1 MATQTPN
8 NNSNYQQRGQSD
20 NFEQVL
26 EIRRVSQKT
35 KGGNNISFSA
45 LVVTGDKKGR
55 VGLGQTKAPN
65 VADAIKKAI
74 RLANRDQVTI
84 PVVNGTIPFE
94 TKAKF
99 KAAKILLKPAPKG
112 TGLIAGGAVRTIV
125 EAAGITNIVTKMLG
139 SNNKSTSAKATFTAL
154 RQIELLSSKYK
165 LMGRT
170 KKKGQTLK
178 GVAKA
183 AGPLGHKAKGGSV
196 LRDKIKK

>member
-1 MATQTPN
+1 MATQAKNT
-8 NNSNYQQRGQSD
+8 NYQQREQSD

-45 LVVTGDKKGR
+45 LVVTGDRKGK

-84 PVVNGTIPFE
+84 PLTAGTIPFE
-94 TKAKF
+94 TQVKF
-99 KAAKILLKPAPKG
+99 KAAKVLLKPAPKG

-125 EAAGITNIVTKMLG
+125 EAAGVTNIVTKMLG
-139 SNNKSTSAKATFTAL
+139 SNNKSTSAKATFAAL
-154 RQIELLSSKYK
+154 KKIELLSNKYK
-165 LMGRT
+165 IMNKKPVGKKRLKQKTT
-170 KKKGQTLK
+170 KK
-178 GVAKA
+178 
-183 AGPLGHKAKGGSV
+183 
-196 LRDKIKK
+196 